1 MHLLQYVACFCWFS
15 FTVFCVL
22 GLAAQIYKPK
32 RGSRKA
38 ENVEYVIVSAAN
50 REVREALFESIAHA
64 KHARILVDEGSELI
78 PELDGSSLVVV
89 PSDYRSDLVGKGRA
103 INYFIE
109 TEVQRGK
116 WYAFIDDDNLV
127 LDDNFLYEIPYYE
140 ERGYVAAN
148 PVLVPRNGR
157 SSLAGVM
164 DSIRHFD
171 DLTTFRF
178 FTGLLGKPLAGLHGE
193 LLAVKGEV
201 LREIGYNNR
210 SIVED
215 FRFAQELVRRG
226 YRTWQSSTRV
236 SIKSPNSLGGL
247 LRQRGRWFR
256 GILGDLKHC
265 PPAMGAVVG
274 VRMLLW
280 SVGVFGSWALS
291 PLWFMFWG
299 HFWPAVPGGVCYWAT
314 YLYGAV
320 RSGRLRFVPLIPL
333 FGVLEAASAYAGLRQ
348 KGFEVIDK
356 S

>member
-226 YRTWQSSTRV
+226 VQDVAVQHQSVDQVPQLPRRTAQAERALVQGDTWGPEALPSGDGSRGGREDAALVRGGVRLVGAFAAVVHVLGTLLACGSRRSV
-236 SIKSPNSLGGL
+236 LLGDILVRRGEVGKTPFCPVDTSLWRLGG
-247 LRQRGRWFR
+247 GFR
-256 GILGDLKHC
+256 LCG
-265 PPAMGAVVG
+265 
-274 VRMLLW
+274 
-280 SVGVFGSWALS
+280 
-291 PLWFMFWG
+291 
-299 HFWPAVPGGVCYWAT
+299 
-314 YLYGAV
+314 
-320 RSGRLRFVPLIPL
+320 
-333 FGVLEAASAYAGLRQ
+333 LEAEG
-348 KGFEVIDK
+348 I
-356 S
+356 